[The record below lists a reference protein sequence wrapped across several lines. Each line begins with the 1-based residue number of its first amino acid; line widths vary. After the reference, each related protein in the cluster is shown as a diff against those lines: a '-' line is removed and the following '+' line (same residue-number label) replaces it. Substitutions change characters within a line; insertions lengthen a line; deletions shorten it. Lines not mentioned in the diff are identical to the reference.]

1 MKQTL
6 KIFALLLAVSSI
18 VMIQSCKED
27 EPTPAGPTVT
37 APTSVASVQVG
48 TKADVTFT
56 FTAPGSF
63 KSSSVTATGGTATIK
78 TAPTANAT
86 EGNVVVEFTA
96 GATAGAGSVVLTLT
110 DNSNQTATATAVLN
124 VSISAPPSLTLSATT
139 GSGNPG
145 TTVAVTATITAA
157 NGASNLTITGA
168 TSTPVSPITLTGT
181 APTQAVTLA
190 IPANAVVNSTIL
202 VVFTVKDAQNL
213 VSSPVTYTITVSDP
227 TNILQGNLTTQ
238 TLDATKPYLLKG
250 QVFIPNGVT
259 LTVPAG
265 TVIKG
270 DKATKATLV
279 VQPGGKLIAN
289 GTANSPVVFT
299 SAQGVG
305 ERDRGDWGGIVMLGN
320 AFVNQAS
327 KPAVEGIT
335 PTQTYGSSIA
345 EAANP
350 STNAT
355 ENSGTLTYVRIEYAG
370 IELTPNNET
379 NSLTMGGVGNG
390 TTVSYVQVSFGGDDG
405 FEWFGGTVNGK
416 YLVSHSTWDDDFD
429 TDFGWGGNVQYGLIV
444 RNISAADQSGSN
456 AFESDNQANG
466 ATIAGIC
473 DGTTN
478 TGCTRG
484 IFSNITVLGPRV
496 VVNTPNVSSNYQ
508 NAMHIRRR
516 SAISVFNSFFSGFRV
531 GLRIDDQGTLDNLT
545 SGAGKHGYNVLTVP
559 GTTIIGTSTTAADA
573 VFATGLTISP
583 DPAGNATAISNYW
596 TANNNTSINDITTT
610 IAKITDL
617 GIVSS
622 LYWSDKTSSTYPSN
636 PNFALVAGVAG
647 VNNLNAGANYSDA
660 KFTGNAFFNT
670 AGAHRGAFGATDW
683 TDGWSEFQPINK
695 VY

>member
-1 MKQTL
+1 MSSL
-6 KIFALLLAVSSI
+6 AL
-18 VMIQSCKED
+18 IQSCKED
-27 EPTPAGPTVT
+27 DPVPVPPTIT
-37 APTSVASVQVG
+37 APATVASVQVN

-56 FTAPGSF
+56 FTAAGGF
-63 KSSSVTATGGTATIK
+63 KSSSVTATGGTATVK
-78 TAPTANAT
+78 TAPSANAVD
-86 EGNVVVEFTA
+86 GSVVVEFTA
-96 GATAGAGSVVLTLT
+96 GASAGAGSVVLTLT
-110 DNSNQTATATAVLN
+110 DNSNQSATQTAVVN
-124 VSISAPPSLTLSATT
+124 VTISAPPTVVLNLSA

-145 TTVAVTATITAA
+145 TTLPVTATITAP
-157 NGASNLTITGA
+157 NGGAVLTITGA
-168 TSTPVSPITLTGT
+168 TSVPASPITVSG
-181 APTQAVTLA
+181 ATQAVTLA
-190 IPANAVVNSTIL
+190 IPANVVVGSTISA
-202 VVFTVKDAQNL
+202 VFSVKDAQNL
-213 VSSPVTYTITVSDP
+213 VSTPATYTITVSDP

-259 LTVPAG
+259 LTIPAG

-279 VQPGGKLIAN
+279 VQPGGKLVAN

-305 ERDRGDWGGIVMLGN
+305 ERDRGDWGGIIMLGN

-327 KPAVEGIT
+327 KPAIEGIT

-379 NSLTMGGVGNG
+379 NSLTMGGLGNG
-390 TTVSYVQVSFGGDDG
+390 TTISYVQVSFGGDDG

-456 AFESDNQANG
+456 AFETDNQANG
-466 ATIAGIC
+466 ATIAGVC
-473 DGTTN
+473 DGTT
-478 TGCTRG
+478 TVGCTRG

-596 TANNNTSINDITTT
+596 TTNNNASINDITTANFAT
-610 IAKITDL
+610 KIGDL

-622 LYWSDKTSSTYPSN
+622 LFWNDKTSSTYPSN

-647 VNNLNAGANYSDA
+647 ANNLNAGANFTDA

-670 AGAHRGAFGATDW
+670 AGVYRGAFGTTDW
-683 TDGWSEFQPINK
+683 TDGWAEFQPLNK